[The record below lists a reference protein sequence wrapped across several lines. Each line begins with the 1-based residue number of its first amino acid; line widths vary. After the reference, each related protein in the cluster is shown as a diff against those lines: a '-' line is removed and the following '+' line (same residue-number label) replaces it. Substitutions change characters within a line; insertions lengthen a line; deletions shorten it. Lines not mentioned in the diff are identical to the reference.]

1 MGMRRTRVCPSNR
14 TCPVKSVSIATLN
27 TIAPVSWRGRVASSG
42 SGEERHAA
50 GDRSE
55 LFAGRVVLTLVGL
68 QGLTRRGLHRWLLPE
83 EEGSHDD
90 EDDPRPHPRY
100 GRQYRR
106 H

>member
-1 MGMRRTRVCPSNR
+1 MPSEIGVYRHIEHDRTGQLARPY
-14 TCPVKSVSIATLN
+14 SIERL
-27 TIAPVSWRGRVASSG
+27 
-42 SGEERHAA
+42 GEERHAA

-90 EDDPRPHPRY
+90 EDDPRPYPRY